1 MTEPVFIELSIQRES
16 GDCTIACL
24 HMLIGK
30 SYLDVIKAAPP
41 RAHKAG
47 MTCKAMI
54 ETAAKLGVALCMRR
68 KYDIHE
74 DTGILSLNPDP
85 AHNVGHIKRD
95 EHVVLLLNGMIYDAY
110 NGRMWFD
117 PDIFLKHE
125 RYAPGTLLTVES
137 GS

>member
-30 SYLDVIKAAPP
+30 SYQDVIKAAPP

-54 ETAAKLGVALCMRR
+54 ETAAKLGVVLRMRR
-68 KYDIHE
+68 KFDIHE
-74 DTGILSLNPDP
+74 DTGILTLLPRPKHNPGP
-85 AHNVGHIKRD
+85 IARD
-95 EHVVLLLNGMIYDAY
+95 EHVVLLLKGQVYDAF
-110 NGRMWFD
+110 NGRIWFD
-117 PDIFLKHE
+117 TDIFLKHE
-125 RYAPGTLLTVES
+125 RYTPGTLLAVES